1 MEPARHGV
9 FYRLRRNLAELLNP
23 ADEPVKAPR
32 APRAARHGVVR
43 GEGAFEDRLRDMLGQ
58 SSDAAVLAGR
68 VNFIGL
74 DKIKERLGATW
85 ERVASSADRI
95 ARQTIERHMES
106 GDIFSGLQGFSYVMV
121 FARLSQEQARVKC
134 LLIAEQISKTL
145 LGETGT
151 ELINVKAAVARID
164 GHIDLKAISLAEE
177 LTASLDAAG
186 DLEFLDRQPI
196 PPEPPA
202 RAAAALSTAA
212 AAAKQDPLAKLS
224 FSYRPV
230 WDKTRS
236 VVSAFS
242 CMAQVRLSDVG
253 PAADDAAAMIG
264 DDPEERGRL
273 DEMMQERV
281 LADISGLMR
290 DGLPVL
296 LILPVHFETLSSVAR
311 RRKFAR
317 VLGERL
323 NEESRKRL
331 LIEIDGVPAGAMQ
344 SRLIELIT
352 PVRALCRGIM
362 LRMSLET
369 SDFANVKG
377 CGAFAIGA
385 DVGARVEPEFT
396 LMMWMNRFARAAE
409 KAGVET
415 FAHGLR
421 SLSQVAGG
429 IGAGFGYLDGD
440 AVAKPVA
447 HPRRAVEFRL
457 DDLYRSF
464 GKG

>member
-1 MEPARHGV
+1 MEPARQGV
-9 FYRLRRNLAELLNP
+9 LYRLRRNLAELLNP
-23 ADEPVKAPR
+23 AAEPVKAPR
-32 APRAARHGVVR
+32 APRPVKLGVVR
-43 GEGAFEDRLRDMLGQ
+43 GEGAFEDRLRDLLGQ
-58 SSDAAVLAGR
+58 GGDAAVLAGR

-74 DKIKERLGATW
+74 DKIKDRLGASW
-85 ERVASSADRI
+85 ERVAASADRV
-95 ARQTIERHMES
+95 ARQTIERHVEA

-121 FARLSQEQARVKC
+121 FARLSKEQARVKC

-145 LGETGT
+145 LGEAGT
-151 ELINVKAAVARID
+151 ELLDVKAAVARID
-164 GHIDLKAISLAEE
+164 GRIDLKAISLAEE

-186 DLEFLDRQPI
+186 DLEFTDREPI

-202 RAAAALSTAA
+202 PAAAALSTAA

-230 WDKTRS
+230 WDKTRN
-236 VVSAFS
+236 VVSAYS
-242 CMAQVRLSDVG
+242 CLGQVRLSDVG
-253 PAADDAAAMIG
+253 PASDDAAAMIG
-264 DDPEERGRL
+264 DDPEERARL
-273 DEMMQERV
+273 DDMMQQRV
-281 LADISGLMR
+281 LADIDGLMR
-290 DGLPVL
+290 DGLQVL

-311 RRKFAR
+311 RRKFTK

-323 NEESRKRL
+323 GEEPRKRL
-331 LIEIDGVPAGAMQ
+331 LIEIDGVPVGVMQ
-344 SRLIELIT
+344 SRLVELIT
-352 PVRALCRGIM
+352 PLRAHCRGVM
-362 LRMSLET
+362 LRMPLEA
-369 SDFANVKG
+369 SDFTNVKG

-415 FAHGLR
+415 YARGLR
-421 SLSQVAGG
+421 SLSQVAGS

-440 AVAKPVA
+440 AVAKSVA

-464 GKG
+464 SKG